1 MRAEEVCARGL
12 PQTQFLTEF
21 AEIVMNISC
30 SVLLLTSFR
39 RDAAIAK
46 CVCVRMMNSETHQS
60 GTVHRITARS
70 AIVAHEQSIRD
81 LPPQMSNYVW
91 QRLWDILSGND
102 DSSKFEDLSIEDRVA
117 IIEIIRNT
125 KQGLPKYWLN
135 APVARISDRQDWWSP
150 EN

>member
-1 MRAEEVCARGL
+1 MRAEEVCAPGL

-30 SVLLLTSFR
+30 SVLLLTSFGVTLQLQS
-39 RDAAIAK
+39 
-46 CVCVRMMNSETHQS
+46 VCANDEFEN
-60 GTVHRITARS
+60 AP
-70 AIVAHEQSIRD
+70 IRD
-81 LPPQMSNYVW
+81 STPNNCLVCHSSSRTKHSRSSTSDEQL
-91 QRLWDILSGND
+91 RLGDILSGND

-117 IIEIIRNT
+117 IIEIIRDT